1 MSEVGDAVQVVM
13 LCGRGAM
20 LVGNI
25 SLKLA
30 MQIMKLM
37 NTIYLA
43 KWEGKVSLNRLR
55 QTKGDD
61 FVFINVSSEK
71 KDDLAAIER
80 EMKSHGIL
88 FARMPDLCGGDAR
101 TQYAIASS
109 DAVKMKAML
118 LDHTAGANRH
128 IRVGPISEADYMMTG
143 KRADGTDTREMEAL
157 KKSAQ
162 ETMNEA
168 IKKGPVR
175 PETARQSRGQ
185 RVNPDMERA
194 KKSGKDLKRQ
204 RSSPE
209 RGSVRAAVEDIPSQE
224 ALEKAVP
231 VKKAGTAVYPTMT
244 GSVEERQLQAAVS
257 DVRIRS
263 QDYQRQYGT
272 DSVFWIK
279 QKPLYENRYYAQ
291 FLMPDGKNSIFVR
304 QADILPGRDAGTGI
318 RLAAV
323 FMDQRYSMMNLEKVN
338 VIAADGSKAIAMFKL
353 PGGAVVAQGSQQP
366 DRKKTSP
373 EIGKGEM
380 SKGNTV
386 RGNRSIPTPEKGK
399 VL

>member
-30 MQIMKLM
+30 MQIVKLM

-71 KDDLAAIER
+71 REELAAVEK
-80 EMKSHGIL
+80 EMKAHGIM

-109 DAVKMKAML
+109 DAVKMRAML
-118 LDHTAGANRH
+118 LDHTAGPNRH

-143 KRADGTDTREMEAL
+143 KRADGTDTKEMNAL
-157 KKSAQ
+157 NKSAQ
-162 ETMNEA
+162 ETMNQSRNKESVKQA
-168 IKKGPVR
+168 PGMERSGKNRAKPDKKMEKSKKAPVR
-175 PETARQSRGQ
+175 EPVRVAGKEVSSQVSFRMDAPIAKADMTVHPATARSI
-185 RVNPDMERA
+185 E
-194 KKSGKDLKRQ
+194 
-204 RSSPE
+204 
-209 RGSVRAAVEDIPSQE
+209 
-224 ALEKAVP
+224 EK
-231 VKKAGTAVYPTMT
+231 
-244 GSVEERQLQAAVS
+244 QLQAMIS

-291 FLMPDGKNSIFVR
+291 FLMPDGKNTIFVR
-304 QADILPGRDAGTGI
+304 QADILPGRDVETGM

-353 PGGAVVAQGSQQP
+353 PGGVVVAQGSQQP
-366 DRKKTSP
+366 DRKKTGP
-373 EIGKGEM
+373 EIGKGGMNHPTAKEG
-380 SKGNTV
+380 S
-386 RGNRSIPTPEKGK
+386 RSIPAPKKGK
-399 VL
+399 AL

>member
-13 LCGRGAM
+13 LFGRGAM

-30 MQIMKLM
+30 MQIVKLM

-71 KDDLAAIER
+71 MEDLAAVEK
-80 EMKSHGIL
+80 EMKAHGIM

-118 LDHTAGANRH
+118 LDHTAGPNRH

-143 KRADGTDTREMEAL
+143 KRADGTDTKEMNAL
-157 KKSAQ
+157 NKSAQ
-162 ETMNEA
+162 ETVNQSRNKESVRPVPGTEGPGKNRA
-168 IKKGPVR
+168 KPDKKPEKSKKAPVR
-175 PETARQSRGQ
+175 ESVHVVR
-185 RVNPDMERA
+185 
-194 KKSGKDLKRQ
+194 KD
-204 RSSPE
+204 
-209 RGSVRAAVEDIPSQE
+209 VPSQE
-224 ALEKAVP
+224 SLKKDAPLQKVDMTVHPVMARSIEEK
-231 VKKAGTAVYPTMT
+231 
-244 GSVEERQLQAAVS
+244 QLQAVIS

-291 FLMPDGKNSIFVR
+291 FLMPDGKNTIFVR
-304 QADILPGRDAGTGI
+304 QADILPGRDAGTGM

-353 PGGAVVAQGSQQP
+353 PGGVVVAQGSQQP
-366 DRKKTSP
+366 DRKKTGP
-373 EIGKGEM
+373 EIGKGGINHPTAKEG
-380 SKGNTV
+380 S
-386 RGNRSIPTPEKGK
+386 RSIPAPKKGK
-399 VL
+399 AL

>member
-13 LCGRGAM
+13 LFGRGAM

-30 MQIMKLM
+30 MQIVKLM

-71 KDDLAAIER
+71 RDDLAAVER
-80 EMKSHGIL
+80 EMKAHGIM

-118 LDHTAGANRH
+118 LDHTAGPNRH

-143 KRADGTDTREMEAL
+143 KRPNGANTKEMEQL
-157 KKSAQ
+157 QKSAQ
-162 ETMNEA
+162 ETVNASAKKTSSRAVPEKNEA
-168 IKKGPVR
+168 
-175 PETARQSRGQ
+175 
-185 RVNPDMERA
+185 
-194 KKSGKDLKRQ
+194 
-204 RSSPE
+204 
-209 RGSVRAAVEDIPSQE
+209 
-224 ALEKAVP
+224 
-231 VKKAGTAVYPTMT
+231 
-244 GSVEERQLQAAVS
+244 ERQLKDSAA
-257 DVRIRS
+257 DIRIRA

-279 QKPLYENRYYAQ
+279 QKPLSENRHYAQ
-291 FLMPDGKNSIFVR
+291 FLMPDGKNAIFIR
-304 QADILPGRDAGTGI
+304 QADILPGRDAKTGI
-318 RLAAV
+318 RLAAI
-323 FMDQRYSMMNLEKVN
+323 FTDQRYSMMNLEKVN
-338 VIAADGSKAIAMFKL
+338 VVAADGSKAIAMFKL
-353 PGGAVVAQGSQQP
+353 PGGDVVAHGSQQP
-366 DRKKTSP
+366 DREIAVPEKRKDKQKK
-373 EIGKGEM
+373 EM
-380 SKGNTV
+380 MAAGNIPKV
-386 RGNRSIPTPEKGK
+386 RGK
-399 VL
+399 

>member
-30 MQIMKLM
+30 MQIVKLM

-71 KDDLAAIER
+71 REELAAVEK
-80 EMKSHGIL
+80 EMKAHGIM

-101 TQYAIASS
+101 TQYAIASP
-109 DAVKMKAML
+109 DAVKMRAML
-118 LDHTAGANRH
+118 LDHTAGPNRH

-143 KRADGTDTREMEAL
+143 KRADGTDTKEMNAL
-157 KKSAQ
+157 NKSAQ
-162 ETMNEA
+162 ETMNQSRNKESVKQA
-168 IKKGPVR
+168 PGMERSGKNRAKPDKKLEKSKKAPVR
-175 PETARQSRGQ
+175 EPVRVAGKEVSSQVSFRMDAPIAKADMTVHPATARSI
-185 RVNPDMERA
+185 E
-194 KKSGKDLKRQ
+194 
-204 RSSPE
+204 
-209 RGSVRAAVEDIPSQE
+209 
-224 ALEKAVP
+224 EK
-231 VKKAGTAVYPTMT
+231 
-244 GSVEERQLQAAVS
+244 QLQAMIS

-291 FLMPDGKNSIFVR
+291 FLMPDGKNTIFVR
-304 QADILPGRDAGTGI
+304 QADILPGRDVETGM

-323 FMDQRYSMMNLEKVN
+323 FMNQRYSMMNLEKVN
-338 VIAADGSKAIAMFKL
+338 VMAADGSKAIAMFKL

-366 DRKKTSP
+366 DRKITGADLGRSSAKAEVFINSGKTSP
-373 EIGKGEM
+373 VPDKG
-380 SKGNTV
+380 
-386 RGNRSIPTPEKGK
+386 RR
-399 VL
+399 L

>member
-30 MQIMKLM
+30 MQIVKLM

-71 KDDLAAIER
+71 REELAAVEK
-80 EMKSHGIL
+80 EMKAHGIM

-101 TQYAIASS
+101 TQYAIASP
-109 DAVKMKAML
+109 DAVKMRAML
-118 LDHTAGANRH
+118 LDHTAGPNRH

-143 KRADGTDTREMEAL
+143 KRADGTDTKEMNAL
-157 KKSAQ
+157 NKSAQ
-162 ETMNEA
+162 ETMNQSRNKESVKQA
-168 IKKGPVR
+168 PTVH
-175 PETARQSRGQ
+175 PATARSI
-185 RVNPDMERA
+185 E
-194 KKSGKDLKRQ
+194 
-204 RSSPE
+204 
-209 RGSVRAAVEDIPSQE
+209 
-224 ALEKAVP
+224 EK
-231 VKKAGTAVYPTMT
+231 
-244 GSVEERQLQAAVS
+244 QLQAMIS

-291 FLMPDGKNSIFVR
+291 FLMPDGKNTIFVR
-304 QADILPGRDAGTGI
+304 QADILPGRDVETGM

-338 VIAADGSKAIAMFKL
+338 IVAADGSKAIAMFKL

-366 DRKKTSP
+366 DRKKIRP
-373 EIGKGEM
+373 KMAKGTQKEM
-380 SKGNTV
+380 SDGGITV
-386 RGNRSIPTPEKGK
+386 KYPDK
-399 VL
+399 VKSR